1 MKSWIILLSI
11 LLSQFSTAQEWVDL
25 HQLDSLQKQQPKK
38 VMILLHTTHCGLCK
52 LMIQEL
58 NSSIEP
64 IQTLKT
70 QNYVSLLDAEYHK
83 PIQLNQ
89 KIYSYIPNSSN
100 TGIHELAWV
109 LGNIDNQIVFPTL
122 IFLNENLEKIK
133 TIQGYINFQNTKF
146 QFLND

>member
-38 VMILLHTTHCGLCK
+38 VMILLHTKHCGLCK

-58 NSSIEP
+58 NSSSQH

-70 QNYVSLLDAEYHK
+70 KNYVSLLDAEYLK
-83 PIQLNQ
+83 PIEFNQ
-89 KIYSYIPNSSN
+89 KIYKYIPNSQTS
-100 TGIHELAWV
+100 GIHELAWV

-133 TIQGYINFQNTKF
+133 IIQGYINFTDPKISIP
-146 QFLND
+146 